1 MNLLLRII
9 SAIAM
14 IAAGWF
20 ASENA
25 EFVEFVVV
33 DAGWS
38 GWWLSAYTS
47 RILTGSS
54 IALGALLVFLPGRKN
69 VIIISSIALAFGL
82 LLLSILQPMSL
93 NLTRC
98 YVCLSEIERI
108 SRYQGIF
115 LWGIVL
121 ILLLGVYATRNKAK
135 SLLPSWTAWV
145 LLLGLL
151 AIPFVLN
158 YPAHWAVYGE
168 KAEVKIDRDLDLS
181 RMDTVHFDGG
191 NFDYSNSIWEKP
203 QLVILASLSCPYC
216 NRAAYKMH
224 IMRKQY
230 PDYPVVM
237 LLTGDTASLDFFVRR
252 SNLENVPY
260 LLMNNLLFN
269 DLCEGRVPR
278 IFVVEKG
285 HAIKELTYWSMMPN
299 SMIVD

>member
-1 MNLLLRII
+1 
-9 SAIAM
+9 M

-25 EFVEFVVV
+25 EFVEFVIV

-38 GWWLSAYTS
+38 GWWLSVYTS
-47 RILTGSS
+47 RIITGSC

-69 VIIISSIALAFGL
+69 VIIGSAISLVTGL
-82 LLLSILQPMSL
+82 LLLSILQPFSL

-98 YVCLSEIERI
+98 YVCLSEIEKV

-121 ILLLGVYATRNKAK
+121 LLLIGVYLTRNKAK
-135 SLLPSWTAWV
+135 SLLPSWTAWIFLV
-145 LLLGLL
+145 GLIS
-151 AIPFVLN
+151 IPFILN

-168 KAEVKIDRDLDLS
+168 KPETSIDRDLNLT
-181 RMDTVHFDGG
+181 RLDTVHFDGG
-191 NFDYSNSIWEKP
+191 NFDYSNAIWKKP

-230 PDYPVVM
+230 PDYPVLM
-237 LLTGDTASLDFFVRR
+237 LLTGDTESLEVFVRR
-252 SNLENVPY
+252 ANLDNVPY
-260 LLMNNLLFN
+260 LLMNGLLFN
-269 DLCEGRVPR
+269 ELCEGRVPR
-278 IFVVEKG
+278 IFIVKNG
-285 HAIKELTYWSMMPN
+285 RAINELTYWGINPETMH
-299 SMIVD
+299 ID

>member
-1 MNLLLRII
+1 MNFFLRLL

-14 IAAGWF
+14 MAAGWF

-25 EFVEFVVV
+25 EFIEFILV

-38 GWWLSAYTS
+38 GWWLSVYTS

-69 VIIISSIALAFGL
+69 VIIGSAIALAFGL
-82 LLLSILQPMSL
+82 LLLSILQPLSL

-98 YVCLSEIERI
+98 YVCLSEIEKI

-115 LWGIVL
+115 LWGIVV
-121 ILLLGVYATRNKAK
+121 ILLGGVYATRAKAK
-135 SLLPSWTAWV
+135 SLLPAWTAWV
-145 LLLGLL
+145 LLIGLIS
-151 AIPFVLN
+151 IPFILN
-158 YPAHWAVYGE
+158 YPAHWAIYGE
-168 KAEVKIDRDLDLS
+168 QPETPMDRDLNLS
-181 RMDTVHFDGG
+181 RMDTVQFDGG
-191 NFDYSNSIWEKP
+191 NFEYSSALWEKP

-224 IMRKQY
+224 IMREQY

-237 LLTGDTASLDFFVRR
+237 LLTGDTASLSVFVRR
-252 SNLENVPY
+252 ANLENVPY
-260 LLMNNLLFN
+260 LLMNGLLFN

-278 IFVVEKG
+278 IFVVENGRAK
-285 HAIKELTYWSMMPN
+285 KEITYWGIKPET
-299 SMIVD
+299 MIIE